1 MAVWLRYLNHKKDAR
16 ISILSRAVIHLP
28 GSYKLFKMLLDLKT
42 ENAKLLPASDPQW
55 QETNYTFE
63 QSLLLCH
70 RYPLIW
76 MAFCSFLML
85 QNRPT
90 YTRRTFDRALM
101 ALPLTQHAQI
111 WDLYLK
117 FAKQTGGETCVRIW
131 RRFLKIQPTFADQYV
146 DILLE
151 LKPSRVAEA
160 AMVLTTIIEYPEKFA
175 SGTKTQYQYWSLLC
189 DIICQHPENIKLPA
203 SDHLVPI
210 NLHTA
215 ADRIF
220 VLDVEKILRAGIARF
235 SDQVGRL
242 WNSLAQWWVI
252 RQDLERARDVYEEAL
267 ASVKTVRDFTL
278 VFDAFAKMEQD
289 ILSMAMDH
297 VKDGVPDQDC
307 ILDSVEIDLRLAR
320 LERLIDQRPLLLNNV
335 LLRQNPHNVVEWTN
349 RIQIVKETN
358 IKEDVLRCYQNAT
371 NTIVPQKATGNPTEL
386 WIEHAKYCESITNME
401 MARSVFEKAVL
412 VSFKKVN
419 DLSNVYIEW
428 AQMELRNN
436 NPKGALRVIGRAT
449 SPTSG
454 DLTIN
459 YNDESKSPQQR
470 LFKCVKL
477 WTFYIEVEESIGS
490 ISSVKAV
497 YDRILEL
504 KIATPQVIMNY
515 AAFLEKQKY
524 YEDVKISKNRATE
537 SMSVGLSFSS
547 IQLHSR
553 FGTSTLSGLL
563 IDLKGPN

>member
-1 MAVWLRYLNHKKDAR
+1 
-16 ISILSRAVIHLP
+16 
-28 GSYKLFKMLLDLKT
+28 
-42 ENAKLLPASDPQW
+42 
-55 QETNYTFE
+55 
-63 QSLLLCH
+63 
-70 RYPLIW
+70 
-76 MAFCSFLML
+76 
-85 QNRPT
+85 
-90 YTRRTFDRALM
+90 
-101 ALPLTQHAQI
+101 
-111 WDLYLK
+111 
-117 FAKQTGGETCVRIW
+117 
-131 RRFLKIQPTFADQYV
+131 
-146 DILLE
+146 
-151 LKPSRVAEA
+151 
-160 AMVLTTIIEYPEKFA
+160 
-175 SGTKTQYQYWSLLC
+175 
-189 DIICQHPENIKLPA
+189 
-203 SDHLVPI
+203 
-210 NLHTA
+210 
-215 ADRIF
+215 
-220 VLDVEKILRAGIARF
+220 
-235 SDQVGRL
+235 
-242 WNSLAQWWVI
+242 LAQWWVI

-358 IKEDVLRCYQNAT
+358 IKEDVLRCYQNAN

-537 SMSVGLSFSS
+537 SMSVGLSCSS